1 MYNSGRKVGEKRMS
15 NLGNKDIMAKNLRYY
30 VERSGKTQ
38 RELCEI
44 FGVATST
51 FNDWMKA
58 KKYPRIDK
66 IEIMA
71 NYFRILKSDLIEEK
85 TEEHKKMQKKNDI
98 LSDIILKMNN
108 DSELFEIVEKIS
120 NLDSE
125 KRQALKAV
133 LSAFATADK

>member
-1 MYNSGRKVGEKRMS
+1 MS